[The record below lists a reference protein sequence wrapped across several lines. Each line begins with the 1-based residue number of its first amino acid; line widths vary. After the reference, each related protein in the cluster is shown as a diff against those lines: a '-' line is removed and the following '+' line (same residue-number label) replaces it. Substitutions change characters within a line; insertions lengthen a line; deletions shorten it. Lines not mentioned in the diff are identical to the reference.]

1 MANEINLSGSVG
13 ATWWGEEYFTAQSV
27 REQLANLSGP
37 VTVKLNSGGGVAT
50 EGAAIYNALVDYPGE
65 VTVEVVAVAASAA
78 SLIAMAGDRIVMRLG
93 AWMLIHDPAQP
104 WTEGRGTEEDHVKLA
119 AQLAVTSNVY
129 AEVYAKRSG
138 MSIEAVRDIM
148 RAETILDGAAAVELG
163 FADERDG
170 AGEAVMAARFDY
182 RIYQHAP
189 AALRLASETLGN
201 LPGKTAVMAM
211 IAGAPRPKLENNT
224 MTDSTKVAA
233 QTAATGVVP
242 AANEPQT
249 PAIDPTVP
257 TASANLTIA
266 ERNRSARIL
275 NMVALAGLPA
285 SDATPFIENGT
296 SAEDAATQIMK
307 TWAKGGDVNM
317 QIVGAPVARVGMEA
331 REKFQKGAELALMAK
346 VGIKGGERNEF
357 SSLSLS
363 EMARAT
369 LEHAGDRSGFNDKRE
384 MIGRALTMAGTHT
397 TSDFANILSN
407 VLSKSALVGWEEAE
421 ETFELW
427 TRKGVLTDFKAS
439 KRVGAGLAPSLRQ
452 VPEGADYKYITV
464 GDRGETIT
472 LATYGELLRISRQAI
487 INDDLSIL
495 GTMPRKMGRAAK
507 RTIGSLVYAILT
519 GNPAM
524 SDGVALFHADHT
536 NLGTGGAPSI
546 TTLSEAKK
554 LMRTQKEAA
563 GGPALNI
570 TPKYMIVPASLE
582 VASAQLLNSAV
593 DPTANKGHAANP
605 VAGMAELIV
614 DGRLDTASATAWY
627 LAADPNAFDT
637 IEVAYLD
644 GNDAPFIEQQ
654 DMWTADGVE
663 MKVRIDAAAAA
674 LDFRTLLKNA
684 GA

>member
-13 ATWWGEEYFTAQSV
+13 SFWWGEEHFTAQSV
-27 REQLANLSGP
+27 REQLAAMSGP
-37 VTVKLNSGGGVAT
+37 VTVKLNSGGGIAT

-78 SLIAMAGDRIVMRLG
+78 SLIAMAGDKIVMRLG

-138 MSIEAVRDIM
+138 QTIEAVRDLM
-148 RAETILDGAAAVELG
+148 RAETILDGAAAVDLG
-163 FADERDG
+163 FADQRDG
-170 AGEAVMAARFDY
+170 AGEAVTAARFDY
-182 RIYQHAP
+182 RIYAHAP
-189 AALRLASETLGN
+189 AALRMASETLGN

-211 IAGAPRPKLENNT
+211 IAGAPRPKLENTT
-224 MTDSTKVAA
+224 MTDSTTVAVQPA
-233 QTAATGVVP
+233 ATISAPAPVVTPDASQAVQTAAV
-242 AANEPQT
+242 
-249 PAIDPTVP
+249 
-257 TASANLTIA
+257 NLTIA
-266 ERNRSARIL
+266 ERTRSSRIL

-285 SDATPFIENGT
+285 SDAAPFIDNGV

-307 TWAKGGDVNM
+307 TWAKGGDVNT
-317 QIVGAPVARVGMEA
+317 QIVGAPTARVGMEA

-363 EMARAT
+363 EMARAS
-369 LEHAGDRSGFNDKRE
+369 LEQSGDRRGFDRKLD
-384 MIGRALTMAGTHT
+384 MIGAALTMAGTHT

-407 VLSKSALVGWEEAE
+407 VLSKSALAGWEEAE
-421 ETFELW
+421 ETFDMW

-439 KRVGAGLAPSLRQ
+439 KRVGAGLAPQLRQ

-464 GDRGETIT
+464 GNRGETLT

-519 GNPAM
+519 SNPAM
-524 SDGVALFHADHT
+524 SDTVALFHADHA
-536 NLGTGGAPSI
+536 NLGTAGVPSI

-554 LMRTQKEAA
+554 LMRIQKEAA
-563 GGPALNI
+563 GGASLNI
-570 TPKYMIVPASLE
+570 TPKYMIVPAALE
-582 VASAQLLNSAV
+582 VVASQLLNSAV

-614 DGRLDTASATAWY
+614 DGRLDDASATAWY

-644 GNDAPFIEQQ
+644 GNDAPYLEQQ
-654 DMWTADGVE
+654 DVWTADGVE
-663 MKVRIDAAAAA
+663 MKVRIDATAAP